1 MPSFIKLCFSS
12 ILSVYSN
19 ISSLPFYSLGNA
31 GTNEKSEFLKVSYS
45 GLDCLEGELSIT
57 GFTALQNRDMSQF
70 YVIKFILHGQ
80 PQQSFIFAWYQI
92 HETIAHD
99 VCGRK
104 NTWINLS
111 HTFEEVINEYRKYL
125 ICYFMKI
132 PREKALCKRLL
143 EYIKNL

>member
-1 MPSFIKLCFSS
+1 MPSSIKLCFSS

-19 ISSLPFYSLGNA
+19 ISSSPFYSLGNA

-45 GLDCLEGELSIT
+45 GLDCLERQLSIA
-57 GFTALQNRDMSQF
+57 GFTALQNRDTPQF

-80 PQQSFIFAWYQI
+80 SQQSFIFAWYQI
-92 HETIAHD
+92 HETVAHD

-111 HTFEEVINEYRKYL
+111 YTFEEVMSEYRKYL
-125 ICYFMKI
+125 ICYFSWKYQERKPCI
-132 PREKALCKRLL
+132 RGS
-143 EYIKNL
+143 